1 MRQLSQTDGA
11 VSRERSCAVTDEA
24 GKKNRPGAGSYSL
37 EMQIDGRPIN
47 CYLNAHPITG
57 RVEIVRMMPSGYLD
71 QLVKDFASEDEAWA
85 WARNE
90 VRLRRMP

>member
-1 MRQLSQTDGA
+1 
-11 VSRERSCAVTDEA
+11 
-24 GKKNRPGAGSYSL
+24 
-37 EMQIDGRPIN
+37 
-47 CYLNAHPITG
+47 
-57 RVEIVRMMPSGYLD
+57 MMPSGYLD